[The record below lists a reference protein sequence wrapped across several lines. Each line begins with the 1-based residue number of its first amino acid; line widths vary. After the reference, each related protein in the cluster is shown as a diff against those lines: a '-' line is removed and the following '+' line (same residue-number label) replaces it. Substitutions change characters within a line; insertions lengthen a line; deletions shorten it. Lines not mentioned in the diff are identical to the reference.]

1 MTMADYRQIHTSIW
15 DDDWFCNLSSDEK
28 VVFIWLFSNRRATV
42 SGLYKFTE
50 FICGRET
57 GLPIP
62 AITNAIKYFCDC
74 GKIMVEDDWVWVK
87 NLRKY
92 NDSKSPNAYRAIMHD
107 VNDLPDNNMKIQYL
121 EYYGHEDDENN
132 PLPTPGSPLPTP
144 DNPLQAPDS
153 TYEGA
158 TNHLLEQEQEKEHE
172 KEHIYI
178 SNKPK
183 KHISNRDE
191 RTTTPPIQAFRHVT
205 GKYPAKAL
213 YDKVIMFIGDVPDI
227 QKLKAAYTEWLSR
240 GYNPNAT
247 TWLEWYRDGVP
258 VMAVNKSSNQAQDII
273 FKKLGMTAAEVLN
286 GG

>member
-1 MTMADYRQIHTSIW
+1 MADYRQIHTSIW

-42 SGLYKFTE
+42 SGLYKYTN

-57 GLPIP
+57 GLPES
-62 AITNAIKYFCDC
+62 AVTNAIKYFCDC

-107 VNDLPDNNMKIQYL
+107 VNMLPDNGMKHEYL
-121 EYYGHEDDENN
+121 EYYGEYEDDANN

-144 DNPLQAPDS
+144 DNP
-153 TYEGA
+153 YEGD
-158 TNHLLEQEQEKEHE
+158 TNHLLEQEQEQEQE

-178 SNKPK
+178 NKPK
-183 KHISNRDE
+183 KQSTRDE
-191 RTTTPPIQAFRHVT
+191 RTGTPPIQAFRHVT
-205 GKYPAKAL
+205 GKYPVKAL
-213 YDKVIMFIGDVPDI
+213 YDKVIEFIGESPDI
-227 QKLKAAYTEWLSR
+227 PKLKNAYTSWLSR

-258 VMAVNKSSNQAQDII
+258 ERTGFAKQPAGAQTQDII
-273 FKKLGMTAAEVLN
+273 ARTLARAQAGAN
-286 GG
+286 G